1 MKLLKALLI
10 FILIV
15 ALAALAG
22 STYIWVNRI
31 PLLEKAANRAS
42 AELFEG
48 SLRLKS
54 ADITK
59 DLKVVITGLEGNMKT
74 DTGSVPIKIDK
85 LETKASLIEIF
96 RSSRSELAFS
106 NFQPVPSVGN
116 PISGT
121 LLLTFGKNPSATL
134 QANPKHLS
142 VQDYVWLNPDNFKDL
157 RGFVEGSIRFQVDSK
172 ENAQFEI
179 DFQSEQKGGEVPS
192 KFLEFA
198 LPYLPKAKNTKELKK
213 LIETG
218 KGVRFINGLISA
230 KTVSP
235 GKINAQI
242 KMLFPDQN
250 LNINLNLTILVDEEH
265 AFLRVF
271 KLLSLFKIRNS

>member
-1 MKLLKALLI
+1 MKILKVLLFLI
-10 FILIV
+10 LVGFVLICGT
-15 ALAALAG
+15 LAYVW
-22 STYIWVNRI
+22 TQRV
-31 PLLEKAANRAS
+31 PLLEKAANRGS
-42 AELFEG
+42 LELFEG
-48 SLRLKS
+48 SLRLKT
-54 ADITK
+54 AEITK
-59 DLKVVITGLEGNMKT
+59 DLKIVITGLEGKMKT
-74 DTGSVPIKIDK
+74 DTGAVPIKIDK
-85 LETKASLIEIF
+85 LETTASLIEIF
-96 RSSRSELAFS
+96 RSKRSELVFS
-106 NFQPVPSVGN
+106 NFQPIPSVGN

-265 AFLRVF
+265 AFLRAF
-271 KLLSLFKIRNS
+271 KLLSLFKIR